1 VTWVLDRVNHQ
12 AKFKNPNKNGFQA
25 NPIKNTELD
34 KLTQVF
40 WNVIIKKKKKK
51 FFNLLDQTNS
61 WINELRN

>member
-12 AKFKNPNKNGFQA
+12 AEFKNPNKNGFQA

-40 WNVIIKKKKKK
+40 
-51 FFNLLDQTNS
+51 
-61 WINELRN
+61 